1 MNEIVVKWLGSWGV
15 TFDSVPWLYWTLA
28 FAFMGLAV
36 YLGVF
41 ICRHILIPLV
51 RKLTTK
57 TSTSWDDIILSD
69 ALLNDIC
76 LLVPPILIAFLLPM
90 AFAE

>member
-1 MNEIVVKWLGSWGV
+1 MNEIVVKWLGGWGV

-51 RKLTTK
+51 R
-57 TSTSWDDIILSD
+57 
-69 ALLNDIC
+69 
-76 LLVPPILIAFLLPM
+76 
-90 AFAE
+90 